1 MAKDSQGSSCSVL
14 SPSGFSGFMH
24 ICTFMFILLKW
35 VNCIKLGWIFTQ
47 YGFRGLGQWSI
58 LSVQYTLHDWSWLQ
72 SCRFVDSQYDSAC
85 LRTWLYLIF
94 FCIREREMRSAPWG
108 LHLNITLSEYLLGN
122 VLKSHSLNVASQ
134 SLQRNRIH

>member
-85 LRTWLYLIF
+85 LRTWLYLVF
-94 FCIREREMRSAPWG
+94 SVFGKGKWG
-108 LHLNITLSEYLLGN
+108 LHPEVSTLTLHYQNTSWEMFSN
-122 VLKSHSLNVASQ
+122 PTVWM
-134 SLQRNRIH
+134 